1 MAKRFSPH
9 ISHLGGGDG
18 GLQTPTLERD
28 ACMKTGKEEEDEEK
42 KQRKKRAKK
51 YKIITSHRCPI
62 CTMYVFKRYCYY
74 LAHMLAQAS

>member
-28 ACMKTGKEEEDEEK
+28 VCMKTGKEEEDEEK
-42 KQRKKRAKK
+42 REERSKEIKNNN
-51 YKIITSHRCPI
+51 ITI